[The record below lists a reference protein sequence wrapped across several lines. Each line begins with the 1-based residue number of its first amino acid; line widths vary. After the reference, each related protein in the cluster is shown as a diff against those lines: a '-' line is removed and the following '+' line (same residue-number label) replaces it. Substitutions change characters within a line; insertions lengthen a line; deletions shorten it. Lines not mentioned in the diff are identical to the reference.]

1 MHLALAQHYAR
12 IRARQQGQDENE
24 WCEPLEAVQLIAKLE
39 KTEEHIADITRTY
52 EAYVDRYWDDEQTL
66 KILDIEVLNQTMIDG
81 RYLLTGRFDLVV
93 EDLVGQVFVID
104 HKTTGFM
111 KSAQKEFYAVSGQLL
126 GYSHMAREKYGDR
139 FAGMKLN
146 IVQVGSKPA
155 FDRVNLARSPH
166 LEQRFVQSVI
176 DIEESIER
184 MEASGRSYNNWP
196 KAMNEL
202 TCYHRY
208 GACSFIDQC
217 RFGAGYK
224 KAGNWTW
231 EG

>member
-1 MHLALAQHYAR
+1 M
-12 IRARQQGQDENE
+12 
-24 WCEPLEAVQLIAKLE
+24 EAVELIAKLE
-39 KTEEHIADITRTY
+39 KTEEHIPDIRRTF

-66 KILDIEVLNQTMIDG
+66 KILDIEALHQTMIAG
-81 RYLLTGRFDLVV
+81 RYLFTGRFDLVV
-93 EDLVGQVFVID
+93 EDMMGQVFVVD

-126 GYSHMAREKYGDR
+126 GYAHMAREKHGDR
-139 FAGMKLN
+139 FAGVKLN
-146 IVQVGSKPA
+146 IVQVGQKPA
-155 FDRVNLARSPH
+155 FDRVNLARSPY
-166 LEQRFVQSVI
+166 LEQRFVQSVV
-176 DIEESIER
+176 DIEESIEK
-184 MEASGRSYNNWP
+184 MEASGRTYDNWP

-208 GACSFIDQC
+208 GACNFIDQC

-224 KAGNWTW
+224 KGGNWAW